1 MQIDKEEVN
10 MKWNFWRE
18 HFPISREILI
28 ILGLLITV
36 CLFEYGFKITIIYSS
51 LILSAISD
59 GILISSSRTVIF
71 HKNYTTKYVQNEK
84 KVVTIC
90 FILSV
95 VLHSIAYHFIGK
107 NSFILVPPTIILLA
121 LIYLM
126 YWVNKKRVKK

>member
-1 MQIDKEEVN
+1 